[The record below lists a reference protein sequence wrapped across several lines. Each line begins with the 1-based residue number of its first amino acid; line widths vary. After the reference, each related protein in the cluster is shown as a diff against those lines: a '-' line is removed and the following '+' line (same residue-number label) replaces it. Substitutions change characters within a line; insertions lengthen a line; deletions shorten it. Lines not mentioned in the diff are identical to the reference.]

1 MNQNPDMTI
10 TKGQKIQMSVETTRN
25 NEAERR
31 KADTEG
37 WGEL

>member
-1 MNQNPDMTI
+1 MTI
-10 TKGQKIQMSVETTRN
+10 TKGQKIQMSVEITGN
-25 NEAERR
+25 DEAERR